1 MSIAIFYPHPSL
13 ERCHLALPR
22 CTQSRQWCCSNL
34 QVKFV
39 NTGFLEHFRWVDCSY
54 AKYFADTNELYRQI
68 LCNLAIKHLCT
79 VKDCCS
85 TCQYKKVT
93 VGRQITR
100 KIWWLFCYGVQFHL
114 SPLRDS
120 PFTHHFIRI
129 RMSGWHRIK
138 VVVYIYTPHTNP
150 ISSKCKGLILGE
162 WLSFSLD
169 FFHTNF

>member
-1 MSIAIFYPHPSL
+1 MSPSAAEMYTITPMML
-13 ERCHLALPR
+13 LKP
-22 CTQSRQWCCSNL
+22 
-34 QVKFV
+34 
-39 NTGFLEHFRWVDCSY
+39 TGEICQHRFFRAFQMGWLFLR
-54 AKYFADTNELYRQI
+54 KKFADTNELYRQI